1 MKQDMQLV
9 IKKCDKRMNFYGWCD
24 LMRWEKTA
32 GNQQFL
38 AIYFTF
44 TPIKFI
50 QQETDFG
57 PDI

>member
-1 MKQDMQLV
+1 MMRFDEM
-9 IKKCDKRMNFYGWCD
+9 REEGW
-24 LMRWEKTA
+24 ESE
-32 GNQQFL
+32 FL

-57 PDI
+57 ADI